1 MLDPLIYGE
10 VAGIA
15 LPRTLDAPKS
25 PRPEKRSIPP
35 EMDAK
40 DKNDAE
46 EFEAILQRV
55 REEHMKHRKARRDM
69 RRERANGAG
78 TASAETSDR
87 PASAETTDP
96 TLTPPSAETPT
107 ASLSSEATTRSLE
120 EMAAEARDKSMPH
133 ICLVGPRQMD
143 EDIIH
148 EWNHFCRMA
157 ANIRTMHRDEAPPN
171 ISPST
176 RLFVINRTGC
186 LMTVDEEWTRYLAR
200 SGSLYSLYIMSI
212 FDQSRI
218 LRRIEDLPPD
228 GRVLVYDPE
237 STRCLTRMR
246 EWTCNDLSYVMHMG
260 NSSFPS
266 ACVVERDHEILR
278 VSNI

>member
-10 VAGIA
+10 VAGIV
-15 LPRTLDAPKS
+15 LPRTLDTPNS
-25 PRPEKRSIPP
+25 PTPEKRSIPP

-40 DKNDAE
+40 DKSDAE

-55 REEHMKHRKARRDM
+55 REEHVNHRKARRDM
-69 RRERANGAG
+69 RRELANGPH
-78 TASAETSDR
+78 
-87 PASAETTDP
+87 PASPETTDP
-96 TLTPPSAETPT
+96 TPTPT
-107 ASLSSEATTRSLE
+107 PSPSLSSETTTRTLE
-120 EMAAEARDKSMPH
+120 EMAAEARDKNMPH
-133 ICLVGPRQMD
+133 ICLVGPSQMD

-157 ANIRTMHRDEAPPN
+157 ANVRTTHRDEAPPN
-171 ISPST
+171 IPPTT
-176 RLFVINRTGC
+176 RLLVINRAGR
-186 LMTVDEEWTRYLAR
+186 LMTVDEDWARYLTR
-200 SGSLYSLYIMSI
+200 FGSLYSLYIMSI

-218 LRRIEDLPPD
+218 LHRIEDLPPD

-237 STRCLTRMR
+237 SIRCLTRMQG
-246 EWTCNDLSYVMHMG
+246 WTCDDSNYVMHMA

-266 ACVVERDHEILR
+266 ACVVERTHEILR

>member
-1 MLDPLIYGE
+1 MLDPLVYGE

-15 LPRTLDAPKS
+15 LPRTLDVPTS
-25 PRPEKRSIPP
+25 PPPEKRSLPP

-69 RRERANGAG
+69 RRERANGA
-78 TASAETSDR
+78 R
-87 PASAETTDP
+87 PASTEAPDP
-96 TLTPPSAETPT
+96 TMTPPSSDTQSPPPSS
-107 ASLSSEATTRSLE
+107 SLSSEATTRTLD
-120 EMAAEARDKSMPH
+120 EMAAAARERNMPH
-133 ICLVGPRQMD
+133 ICLVGPSQMD
-143 EDIIH
+143 EDIIN

-157 ANIRTMHRDEAPPN
+157 ANIRTMHRDETPPN
-171 ISPST
+171 IPPST
-176 RLFVINRTGC
+176 RLLVIDRTGR
-186 LMTVDEEWTRYLAR
+186 LMTVDEEWARYLAR
-200 SGSLYSLYIMSI
+200 SGSLYSLYVMSI

-218 LRRIEDLPPD
+218 LRRIEDLPPN

-237 STRCLTRMR
+237 STRCLTQMR
-246 EWTCNDLSYVMHMG
+246 EWTCDDSSYVMHMG